1 MAEEGISNDS
11 NTSINK
17 VIFNTSNESKPTEF
31 CKKVPSFKETKDR
44 LLQIVHPKRT
54 KEITRSL
61 VRQINQLTGD
71 ELTSAIASLKEPK
84 RFIRG
89 GKGRQLTVPIL
100 LATLDNNLQIQSQ
113 GLIDS
118 GCTGSC
124 INESLVKKYQLVTK
138 KTPLAIPVY
147 NADGTLNKAGAIKEY
162 ISMRLSIHNHVERI
176 DLAVTNLG
184 DTDIFIG
191 HEWLKKHNPSIDWV
205 RATINF
211 DRCPEECNMPNSS
224 QSTPENINSPLKT
237 CQLVKENIIVP
248 DFSQEYPTVFSEQE
262 FNKLPERRSW
272 DHAIETKPDFVP
284 KDCKIYPLTVKEQEA
299 LDQFLDENLKSGRIR
314 PSKSPQA
321 SPFFFIKKKDGTLR
335 PIQDYRKLNEG
346 TIKNRYPIP
355 LIQEL
360 LDKTKMSNYFTK
372 LDVRWGYNNIRIKE
386 GDEWKAAF
394 KTNRGLFEP
403 TVMFFGLTNSPATFQ
418 AFMNTILKDLIQEGS
433 VIVYLDDIL
442 IFTRCLSEHIRLV
455 RQVLQV
461 LKDNHLCLRYSKCS
475 FAEPKIGYLGYV
487 VGGGKIEM
495 ETQKIKA
502 IQEWP
507 EPKNV
512 KQLESFLGFCGF
524 YRRFVK
530 GYSHITTPLNR
541 LKGKS
546 GWKWGKEEAEAV
558 IQLKQAIT
566 SAPVLAVPTDNDP
579 FRIETDASNFAIGAV
594 LSQKQDN
601 KWHPIAFMSESMTS
615 EERNYP
621 IYDKEMLAIIKAL
634 KEWRPYLY
642 EAKHTVEV
650 WTDHANI
657 QYFREP
663 QDLNRRQARWMLL
676 LWKYDLTIIH
686 KPGKE
691 MKKANLLSRR
701 VDHNRGENDNR
712 RVTMLKSE
720 WFRATSI
727 ESLDTELIKNIKES
741 TYAID
746 QSVKR
751 ALDNKEKDWAEND
764 HLITW
769 QNKIYVPKDK
779 TLRAKIIKVHHDETV
794 AGHPGRNKT
803 QELITRNFWWPRM
816 TNDIRLYVSGCDTC
830 QRTKAH
836 RNKKHAPLNPN
847 EIPTRPWEII
857 SIDLIGELPESKGFN
872 AICVIVDRFSKQIH
886 ALPTNMELTS
896 EGLARIYRDQVFRL
910 HGIPRKIISDRGP
923 QFESNFM
930 HDLYRLL
937 GITGNPSTA
946 YHPQTDGQ
954 TERINQE
961 IEQYLRAYINHRQSD
976 WAEWLAIAEFSYN
989 DKVQSSTG
997 YSPFFVNYGLHPYKG
1012 SNPRKEPVNES
1023 AGQFAKTMQ
1032 KVREEVEA
1040 SLKKAAEV
1048 MKHFY
1053 DRNKGESIEYK
1064 KGDLVMLEA
1073 TNLPSMRPMKKLDC
1087 KRYGPFEII
1096 EKVNKGAYKLKLPN
1110 TWRRIHPV
1118 FNEVLLSPYTTPVFE
1133 NQQQAPPPP
1142 PVLIGKEQEYEVESI
1157 IDSKFV
1163 RNKLKFL
1170 VHWKGYGVESRTW
1183 EPEEHLENSKELIEE
1198 FYKENPRA
1206 PRRLRVIDVKY
1217 IPSFK
1222 SQNHD

>member
-394 KTNRGLFEP
+394 VTNQGLFEP
-403 TVMFFGLTNSPATFQ
+403 KVMFFGLTNSPATFQ
-418 AFMNTILKDLIQEGS
+418 ALMNSIFADLIAEGK
-433 VIVYLDDIL
+433 VAVYLDDIL
-442 IFTRCLSEHIRLV
+442 IWSDNLRSHRKIVHE
-455 RQVLQV
+455 V
-461 LKDNHLCLRYSKCS
+461 LK
-475 FAEPKIGYLGYV
+475 
-487 VGGGKIEM
+487 
-495 ETQKIKA
+495 
-502 IQEWP
+502 
-507 EPKNV
+507 
-512 KQLESFLGFCGF
+512 
-524 YRRFVK
+524 
-530 GYSHITTPLNR
+530 R
-541 LKGKS
+541 LK
-546 GWKWGKEEAEAV
+546 E
-558 IQLKQAIT
+558 
-566 SAPVLAVPTDNDP
+566 
-579 FRIETDASNFAIGAV
+579 
-594 LSQKQDN
+594 
-601 KWHPIAFMSESMTS
+601 
-615 EERNYP
+615 
-621 IYDKEMLAIIKAL
+621 
-634 KEWRPYLY
+634 
-642 EAKHTVEV
+642 
-650 WTDHANI
+650 
-657 QYFREP
+657 
-663 QDLNRRQARWMLL
+663 
-676 LWKYDLTIIH
+676 
-686 KPGKE
+686 
-691 MKKANLLSRR
+691 
-701 VDHNRGENDNR
+701 
-712 RVTMLKSE
+712 
-720 WFRATSI
+720 
-727 ESLDTELIKNIKES
+727 
-741 TYAID
+741 
-746 QSVKR
+746 
-751 ALDNKEKDWAEND
+751 
-764 HLITW
+764 
-769 QNKIYVPKDK
+769 
-779 TLRAKIIKVHHDETV
+779 
-794 AGHPGRNKT
+794 
-803 QELITRNFWWPRM
+803 
-816 TNDIRLYVSGCDTC
+816 
-830 QRTKAH
+830 
-836 RNKKHAPLNPN
+836 
-847 EIPTRPWEII
+847 
-857 SIDLIGELPESKGFN
+857 
-872 AICVIVDRFSKQIH
+872 
-886 ALPTNMELTS
+886 
-896 EGLARIYRDQVFRL
+896 
-910 HGIPRKIISDRGP
+910 
-923 QFESNFM
+923 
-930 HDLYRLL
+930 HDLYLR
-937 GITGNPSTA
+937 P
-946 YHPQTDGQ
+946 
-954 TERINQE
+954 EKCEFEKEE
-961 IEQYLRAYINHRQSD
+961 IEYL
-976 WAEWLAIAEFSYN
+976 
-989 DKVQSSTG
+989 
-997 YSPFFVNYGLHPYKG
+997 GLIIRH
-1012 SNPRKEPVNES
+1012 NEV
-1023 AGQFAKTMQ
+1023 AMDPI
-1032 KVREEVEA
+1032 KVRAVTEWPTPKNLKEV
-1040 SLKKAAEV
+1040 
-1048 MKHFY
+1048 
-1053 DRNKGESIEYK
+1053 
-1064 KGDLVMLEA
+1064 
-1073 TNLPSMRPMKKLDC
+1073 
-1087 KRYGPFEII
+1087 
-1096 EKVNKGAYKLKLPN
+1096 
-1110 TWRRIHPV
+1110 
-1118 FNEVLLSPYTTPVFE
+1118 
-1133 NQQQAPPPP
+1133 
-1142 PVLIGKEQEYEVESI
+1142 
-1157 IDSKFV
+1157 
-1163 RNKLKFL
+1163 
-1170 VHWKGYGVESRTW
+1170 
-1183 EPEEHLENSKELIEE
+1183 
-1198 FYKENPRA
+1198 
-1206 PRRLRVIDVKY
+1206 
-1217 IPSFK
+1217 
-1222 SQNHD
+1222 